1 MGVGQRI
8 DTREI
13 HMRVIDG
20 LQLVMQRLRLCK
32 KSSHIR
38 NIRQRRVR
46 PPVIALLVRQIDSLC
61 LVRQE
66 RVLVENRIFPHA
78 ERLQFL
84 AGHQLHRACGRLGR
98 KKAPAGDGPQEAL
111 FPFLLR
117 RERAGRTRKRCK
129 TRIRLAVERAIARLQ
144 KLDGAALLL
153 QRNTVIELPQI
164 EIQSRPARR
173 PRA

>member
-46 PPVIALLVRQIDSLC
+46 PPVIALLVRQIDSLW
-61 LVRQE
+61 
-66 RVLVENRIFPHA
+66 
-78 ERLQFL
+78 
-84 AGHQLHRACGRLGR
+84 
-98 KKAPAGDGPQEAL
+98 
-111 FPFLLR
+111 
-117 RERAGRTRKRCK
+117 
-129 TRIRLAVERAIARLQ
+129 
-144 KLDGAALLL
+144 
-153 QRNTVIELPQI
+153 
-164 EIQSRPARR
+164 
-173 PRA
+173 